1 MEAAWGRY
9 VIKSFLSKLP
19 LARFPPRP
27 LGSGQPMVTAAVCY
41 FVGHGAGECPEAGGR
56 QENWGNFLFPEV
68 ASCSRGGLGAGAG
81 SLPLRKGPWAQES
94 VRPVTGVK
102 EEEDL
107 RLRGS

>member
-41 FVGHGAGECPEAGGR
+41 FVGHGAGECPGAGGR
-56 QENWGNFLFPEV
+56 Q
-68 ASCSRGGLGAGAG
+68 RTGAISSSPRWRHA
-81 SLPLRKGPWAQES
+81 A
-94 VRPVTGVK
+94 
-102 EEEDL
+102 EE
-107 RLRGS
+107 G